1 MILFL
6 LKKVAL
12 HTRERLQ
19 IKKKKI
25 VRRNTAALKSSFGFD
40 LRDYLNIFGFDL
52 RDYLN
57 KPLDFDMKKK
67 TVKKYFRRNY

>member
-19 IKKKKI
+19 IKKKNI
-25 VRRNTAALKSSFGFD
+25 VRRNMAALKGS
-40 LRDYLNIFGFDL
+40 FGFDL

-67 TVKKYFRRNY
+67 PVKKYFR